1 MDNIKEL
8 LEKRIEEDLKELENL
23 SITDEARAQAVQD
36 LVQLYKLRIEET
48 KHENEI
54 QEKREARIMELDEKR
69 EMKSREQ
76 TAAEQIEREKLAEQ
90 VKDRYFRVAMTGAE
104 IVLPLVFYAK
114 WMKQGF
120 KFEETGA
127 YTSTTF
133 RGLINRFK
141 PTRK

>member
-54 QEKREARIMELDEKR
+54 REKREARIMELDEKR